1 MSNLCGTV
9 GFMATADLSAPAL
22 TGIRR
27 LSALDTVRARIALAV
42 ELGLLKP
49 GERLPANAE
58 IARALGV
65 AEITVRRALESLV
78 GDGLIERRR
87 GRAGGTLVASDPPAA
102 RVREVGAYRESAAEV
117 RELIDHRLVLE
128 AGLVQVVAKRSPDL
142 PRLRTLVAR
151 MDTAAGWAEFH
162 ELDAQFHRTVAAPGP
177 PAAVAQYEAVLA
189 ELYRF
194 YLPYPLAKLRES
206 NRDHARLVK
215 ALAAGDP
222 DAAARVTRKHV
233 RGLHETM
240 FVGLG

>member
-1 MSNLCGTV
+1 MSTLCGTV
-9 GFMATADLSAPAL
+9 GSMATADLSAPAL

-49 GERLPANAE
+49 GERLPSNGE
-58 IARALGV
+58 IARALDV
-65 AEITVRRALESLV
+65 AEITVRRALESLAE
-78 GDGLIERRR
+78 DGLIERRR
-87 GRAGGTLVASDPPAA
+87 GRGGGTLVSENPPAE

-128 AGLVQVVAKRSPDL
+128 AGLVQLVATREPDVE
-142 PRLRTLVAR
+142 RLRGLVAR

-162 ELDAQFHRTVAAPGP
+162 ELDAQFHRAVAEAGP
-177 PAAVAQYEAVLA
+177 PVAVGQYEVVLA

-194 YLPYPLAKLRES
+194 YLPYPMAKLRES
-206 NRDHARLVK
+206 NREHARLVD
-215 ALAAGDP
+215 ALADGDP
-222 DAAARVTRKHV
+222 DAAARVTREHV
-233 RGLHETM
+233 GGLHRTM

>member
-1 MSNLCGTV
+1 MRYGR
-9 GFMATADLSAPAL
+9 FMATADLSAPAL

-49 GERLPANAE
+49 GERLPPNGE

-65 AEITVRRALESLV
+65 AEITVRRALESLAE
-78 GDGLIERRR
+78 DGLIERRR
-87 GRAGGTLVASDPPAA
+87 GRAGGTLVAEHPPAS
-102 RVREVGAYRESAAEV
+102 RVSEVGAYRESAGEV

-128 AGLVQVVAKRSPDL
+128 SGLVQFVAKRPPDL
-142 PRLRTLVAR
+142 VRLRALVAR
-151 MDTAAGWAEFH
+151 MDTVPGWAEFH
-162 ELDAQFHRTVAAPGP
+162 ELDAEFHRTVAAPGP
-177 PAAVAQYEAVLA
+177 AAAVAQYETVLA

-194 YLPYPLAKLRES
+194 YLPYPVEKLRES
-206 NRDHARLVK
+206 NREHASLVK

-222 DAAARVTRKHV
+222 NAAARVTRKHV
-233 RGLHETM
+233 GGLHRTM